1 MRKAGDGNVSW
12 RVSVWAEP
20 RPQST
25 CHYTTREEEKHHFG
39 FRLYSVWM
47 LISQVSWICIKHNV
61 STEFRL
67 KGLPQ
72 QGRSN
77 DNYNPNDV
85 NIHTDQ
91 P

>member
-25 CHYTTREEEKHHFG
+25 CHKTTLVRRKNTILASDFTVCG
-39 FRLYSVWM
+39 R
-47 LISQVSWICIKHNV
+47 WIFIKHKV
-61 STEFRL
+61 STEFRV

-72 QGRSN
+72 QGRS
-77 DNYNPNDV
+77 P
-85 NIHTDQ
+85 
-91 P
+91 